1 MYKDKPFHIGT
12 VRFTNKTYQ
21 ENQNW
26 KERKNHKGC
35 IYGLDTK
42 ITNNINKGEYIFVLE
57 MNNDKN
63 KIMGIGLIKNVT
75 IPAERSRIYEDE
87 IYNNYIYKGKKHI
100 TREKLMEIKENMV
113 LFLENMLFE
122 GSHHFKRGNGCT
134 ILTKDRIAQA
144 EYYSRPIERR
154 VYRCK
159 ICGKKKKGHKC
170 PGKRVKLVPLE
181 KKCKICFQVKKGHIC
196 PGIKKNLILL
206 DFVLKFFS
214 NIF

>member
-1 MYKDKPFHIGT
+1 MYNDKPFHIGT
-12 VRFTNKTYQ
+12 VRFTNKTYE
-21 ENQNW
+21 ENLKW
-26 KERKNHKGC
+26 KERKKHKGC

-42 ITNNINKGEYIFVLE
+42 ITDNINKGEYIFVLE

-75 IPAERSRIYEDE
+75 IPTQRSRIYEDE
-87 IYNNYIYKGKKHI
+87 IYNKYVYKGKNHI
-100 TREKLMEIKENMV
+100 TREKLIEMNTVMI
-113 LFLENMLFE
+113 LFLEKMLFT
-122 GSHHFKRGNGCT
+122 GCHHFKRGNGCT

-144 EYYSRPIERR
+144 EYYDRPVERR

-206 DFVLKFFS
+206 NVVLKFFS
-214 NIF
+214 DIF

>member
-100 TREKLMEIKENMV
+100 TREKLIEIKEDMV
-113 LFLENMLFE
+113 LFLEKMLFE

-206 DFVLKFFS
+206 NIVLEFFS